1 MVTYLV
7 LDLKNKTHYVGSST
21 GVKRPYC
28 HLKSPEN
35 FHLKRAKRHHHPMWV
50 FISADDG
57 LDTRDEEQYY
67 LDFYI
72 GSRWS
77 MNINPDA
84 SANPEA
90 LVEYNRK
97 VREGALPASN
107 LGGSWRGPADIN
119 EQRVS
124 NGSHNFLAENRDP
137 EVEQRRV
144 KAVKEALSKS
154 NPSALGVEALR
165 NLKWEDPDHPELGQH
180 HYNRLSK
187 LQRQHG
193 YPCGKENRVKVKC

>member
-1 MVTYLV
+1 
-7 LDLKNKTHYVGSST
+7 
-21 GVKRPYC
+21 
-28 HLKSPEN
+28 
-35 FHLKRAKRHHHPMWV
+35 MWV
-50 FISADDG
+50 FVSDDDG
-57 LDTRDEEQYY
+57 LDTREEEQYY
-67 LDFYI
+67 LDFYT

-97 VREGALPASN
+97 VKEGILPASN
-107 LGGSWRGPADIN
+107 LGGTWRGPSDIN

-124 NGSHNFLAENRDP
+124 NGSHNFLAANRVAK
-137 EVEQRRV
+137 VEQRRL
-144 KAVKEALSKS
+144 KAVKEASSKN

-165 NLKWEDPDHPELGQH
+165 KMKWEDPDHPELGQH
-180 HYNRLSK
+180 HYNRLIK

-193 YPCGKENRVKVKC
+193 YPHEKENRRRVG